1 VTRLVRI
8 ITASALACGIAT
20 TAQAQQVRV
29 IASNPQGSI
38 FYAASVV
45 IGKLMDEKLKMQV
58 RVQPTA
64 GTSTFIPQ
72 LDRAE
77 IDFGLTNVDDSQ
89 TSYKGIEAFKR
100 PNPNLRLTA
109 IAFPLTLGVM
119 VPNDSPIKSIADLK
133 GKILPWGYNAQTT
146 GRVLQR
152 AVLASAGLTMD
163 DVKTV
168 PTQSLFSGVDLL
180 GEGKVE
186 AATISVGTGQGQQA
200 NVKLASRGGVR
211 FINMDSSPE
220 AVARIRKVLPAR
232 PFVVQPAAYAV
243 GIHGPTT
250 IMAYN
255 IFFTTND
262 KMPDDVVYNLVKMLH
277 ESKDDLVKGQPVFR
291 GFDPKVMTEEI
302 GVPWHPGAIK
312 FYKEV
317 GQWPPKN

>member
-1 VTRLVRI
+1 MRILVTF
-8 ITASALACGIAT
+8 TAAAALACAIS
-20 TAQAQQVRV
+20 TAQAQDVRV

-38 FYAASVV
+38 FYASSVV

-72 LDRAE
+72 LDRGE
-77 IDFGLTNVDDSQ
+77 VDFGLTNVDDSQ
-89 TSYKGIEAFKR
+89 MSYKGEGNFKR
-100 PNPNLRLTA
+100 PSPNLRLTA

-119 VPNDSPIKSIADLK
+119 VPNDSPIKTIGDLK

-146 GRVLQR
+146 GRVLQQ
-152 AVLASAGLTMD
+152 AVLASVGLTMD

-180 GEGKVE
+180 GEGKVD

-211 FINMDSSPE
+211 FINMDASPE

-232 PFVVQPAAYAV
+232 PIVVEPAAHAV
-243 GIHGPTT
+243 GIHGTTT

-262 KMPDDVVYNLVKMLH
+262 KMPDDVVYSVVKMLH
-277 ESKDDLVKGQPVFR
+277 ENKEELVKGQPVFR
-291 GFDPKVMTEEI
+291 GFDPRAMTEEI
-302 GVPWHPGAIK
+302 GVPWHPGAVK
-312 FYKEV
+312 FYKEI
-317 GQWPPKN
+317 GQWPPRG

>member
-1 VTRLVRI
+1 MMRFWQFTA
-8 ITASALACGIAT
+8 ASAVLACAAT
-20 TAQAQQVRV
+20 VAQAQQVRV

-38 FYAASVV
+38 FYAASVT
-45 IGKLMDEKLKMQV
+45 IGKLLDDKLKMQV

-72 LDRAE
+72 LDRGE
-77 IDFGLTNVDDSQ
+77 VDFGLTNVDDAR
-89 TSYKGIEAFKR
+89 TSFMGTESFRR

-133 GKILPWGYNAQTT
+133 GKTLPWGYNAQTT
-146 GRVLQR
+146 GRILQR
-152 AVLASAGLTMD
+152 AVLASADLTMD

-180 GEGKVE
+180 GEGKVD

-211 FINMDSSPE
+211 FVNMDSSPE
-220 AVARIRKVLPAR
+220 AVAKIRKVLPAR
-232 PFVVQPAAYAV
+232 PIVVQPAAHAV

-262 KMPDDVVYNLVKMLH
+262 KMPDDVVYNIVKMLH
-277 ESKDDLVKGQPVFR
+277 ESKEDLVKGQPVFR
-291 GFDPKVMTEEI
+291 GFDPKAMTQEI
-302 GVPWHPGAIK
+302 EVPWHPGAIK
-312 FYKEV
+312 FYKEI
-317 GQWPPKN
+317 GQWPPKG